1 MLVFAEQVPLGNASL
16 LLSLVFI
23 YVITSESRQALIQT
37 KIIFP
42 PCSLL
47 LAFLASLLP
56 SSFKWVRG

>member
-37 KIIFP
+37 KINFP
-42 PCSLL
+42 PLL
-47 LAFLASLLP
+47 LASGLSSFP
-56 SSFKWVRG
+56 SSFFIQVG